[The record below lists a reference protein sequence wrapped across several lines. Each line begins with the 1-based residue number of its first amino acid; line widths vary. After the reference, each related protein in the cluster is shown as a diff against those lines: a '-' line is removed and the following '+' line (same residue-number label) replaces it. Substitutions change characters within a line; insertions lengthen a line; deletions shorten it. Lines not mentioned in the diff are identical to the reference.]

1 MRINIYQTRFDEDK
15 SISLVKESSSN
26 YPEFQ
31 SVDSPENCAKM
42 MESVFEASKL
52 TEERFWLIALN
63 GARKVAGLFE
73 VSRGT
78 LMSSLVHPREVFQ
91 RAILAG
97 AASIIVVHN
106 HPSGTLN
113 ISEQDRE
120 VTRTIKAAGELLG
133 IGLDD
138 HLIIADGTFISAM

>member
-1 MRINIYQTRFDEDK
+1 
-15 SISLVKESSSN
+15 
-26 YPEFQ
+26 
-31 SVDSPENCAKM
+31 M

-52 TEERFWLIALN
+52 TEERLWLIALN

-97 AASIIVVHN
+97 AASIIIVHN

-113 ISEQDRE
+113 ISEEDRE

>member
-1 MRINIYQTRFDEDK
+1 MRINIYQTRFGEDK
-15 SISLVKESSSN
+15 SISLVKESSGN

-31 SVDSPENCAKM
+31 CVDSPENCAKM

-63 GARKVAGLFE
+63 GARKDAGLFE

-97 AASIIVVHN
+97 AASIIIVHN
-106 HPSGTLN
+106 HPSGTLH

-120 VTRTIKAAGELLG
+120 VTRKIKAAGELLG
-133 IGLDD
+133 IELDD
-138 HLIIADGTFISAM
+138 HLIIAEGDFISAM